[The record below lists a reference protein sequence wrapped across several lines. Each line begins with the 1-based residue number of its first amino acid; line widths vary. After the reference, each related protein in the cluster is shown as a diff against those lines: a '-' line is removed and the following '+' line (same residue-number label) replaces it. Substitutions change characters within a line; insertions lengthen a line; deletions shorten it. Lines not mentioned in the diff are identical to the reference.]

1 MKPENRRSMERY
13 NLKIPA
19 KVRPCSA
26 PARAISLSTSDVSA
40 GGAYFLCTE
49 PLEEKT
55 RVYVSLFLLPK
66 GGIQGESSGARVR
79 VQGTVVRTDG
89 QGMAIR
95 FDRRFR
101 MTPLS
106 QAA

>member
-1 MKPENRRSMERY
+1 MERY
-13 NLKIPA
+13 NLKLPA

-26 PARAISLSTSDVSA
+26 PARALNLSTANICA
-40 GGAYFLCTE
+40 GGAYFPCPE

-55 RVYVSLFLLPK
+55 RVCVHLLIPGK
-66 GGIQGESSGARVR
+66 GRQGDPGGAKVR
-79 VQGTVVRTDG
+79 LQGTVVRADG

-95 FDRRFR
+95 FDGRFR
-101 MTPLS
+101 MRPLS